1 MRDLTGKLAV
11 VTGAGRGIG
20 KAVALELAARGAR
33 LAICDL
39 NAPVETAAEIGP
51 ETIAGTLDVSDRA
64 AMEAFFAGLPRVDIL
79 VNNAG
84 MSIRKPLVELE
95 VADVARVWNV
105 LMWGTF
111 HTCQLAARRM
121 IAQGEGGAIVNI
133 TSVLAHIPWA
143 NSSPYNGAKAALNQM
158 SRTWALELA
167 PHNIRVNALEP
178 GWTDTPGERAFSTEE
193 EIREGGAKLP
203 LGRLAR
209 PEEIA
214 KAVAFLVSGDASYVT
229 GSVMQVDG
237 GVTLIE

>member
-33 LAICDL
+33 LALCDL
-39 NAPVETAAEIGP
+39 REPAETAAEIGP
-51 ETIAGTLDVSDRA
+51 DTITGTLDVSDRA
-64 AMEAFFAGLPRVDIL
+64 ALDAFFAGLPRVDIL

-84 MSIRKPLVELE
+84 MSIRKPLVDLE
-95 VADVARVWNV
+95 AEDVSRVWNV
-105 LMWGTF
+105 LMWGAF

-143 NSSPYNGAKAALNQM
+143 GSSPYNGAKAALNQM

-167 PHNIRVNALEP
+167 PYRIRVNALEP

-214 KAVAFLVSGDASYVT
+214 RAVVFLVSEDASYVT
-229 GSVMQVDG
+229 GTVMQVDG

>member
-20 KAVALELAARGAR
+20 QAIALELAACGAR

-39 NAPVETAAEIGP
+39 HDPRETAAAIGP
-51 ETIAGTLDVSDRA
+51 DTITGTFDVSDR
-64 AMEAFFAGLPRVDIL
+64 EAQEKFFAGLPRVDIL

-84 MSIRKPLVELE
+84 MSIRKPLIDLE

-105 LMWGTF
+105 LMWGAF

-121 IAQGEGGAIVNI
+121 IAQGDGGAIVNI
-133 TSVLAHIPWA
+133 TSVLAHVPWA

-167 PHNIRVNALEP
+167 PHRIRVNALEP

-193 EIREGGAKLP
+193 ELREGGAKLP

-214 KAVAFLVSGDASYVT
+214 KGVAFLVSSDASYVT
-229 GSVMQVDG
+229 GTVMQVDG
-237 GVTLIE
+237 GVSLIE

>member
-1 MRDLTGKLAV
+1 
-11 VTGAGRGIG
+11 
-20 KAVALELAARGAR
+20 
-33 LAICDL
+33 
-39 NAPVETAAEIGP
+39 
-51 ETIAGTLDVSDRA
+51 
-64 AMEAFFAGLPRVDIL
+64 
-79 VNNAG
+79 
-84 MSIRKPLVELE
+84 
-95 VADVARVWNV
+95 
-105 LMWGTF
+105 
-111 HTCQLAARRM
+111 M